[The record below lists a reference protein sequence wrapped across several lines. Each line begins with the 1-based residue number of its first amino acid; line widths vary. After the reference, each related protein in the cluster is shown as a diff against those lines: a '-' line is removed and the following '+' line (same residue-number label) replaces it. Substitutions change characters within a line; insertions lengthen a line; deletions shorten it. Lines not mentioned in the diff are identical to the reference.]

1 VSEKGG
7 GRASDHAELDRWF
20 RNHWDDGVAFNKH
33 AGIRVQR
40 WEADGVELTLPFK
53 PELSAHEGIFHGGVL
68 AALIDTTGSA
78 ATLAGHDFAKGSR
91 LSTISMTVSYLATAP
106 FEDVLAVGHATRR
119 GRQIHHAEVW
129 VKSTS
134 GKLLAQGLVVVSI
147 GGVRPGLPG
156 PALSGPAVPGGDRPS
171 NTDSGKE

>member
-1 VSEKGG
+1 MSEAGG
-7 GRASDHAELDRWF
+7 GTASDHSALDRWF
-20 RNHWDDGVAFNKH
+20 RNHWDEGVAFNKH

-91 LSTISMTVSYLATAP
+91 LSTISMTVSYLSTAP
-106 FEDVLAVGHATRR
+106 FEDVLAVGHATKR

-129 VKSTS
+129 VRSTS

-156 PALSGPAVPGGDRPS
+156 PDQPL
-171 NTDSGKE
+171 NTDPDKERPA